1 MDLDKALL
9 IDCNKIGLGPDETLD
24 SIWPDG
30 SVDLTLRAR
39 EPANRLEER

>member
-1 MDLDKALL
+1 MDIDKALL
-9 IDCNKIGLGPDETLD
+9 IDCNKIGLESGETLD

-39 EPANRLEER
+39 EPLNRLEER